1 MNLPFGPLLTLAAL
15 ATVSTVTGAALSLRF
30 HAGPA
35 DRTFAVVNFALP
47 AGFQSAVEPLELLV
61 QNTRLPVQVN
71 PLRQAWVVLPEI
83 KAGRP
88 LEGTLTEVVRQ
99 VDRPPA
105 EARRVGKRLELRL
118 PERAVASYQMEAGEL
133 PRADIPEK
141 FRRGGYLHPLLTPSG
156 RQVTDD
162 YPANHLHHHGVWSPW
177 TKTKFEGREPD
188 FWNMGDLKGRADFV
202 RLDENWS
209 GPVHAGFRARH
220 RMVDMLAKPEKVA
233 LDETWE
239 VRLFNLGEAMN
250 RRCHVLELVLTQ
262 TCATASA
269 LELPKYHYGGLG
281 VRGNWAW
288 NGAASTRWL
297 TSDGLADRLQANE
310 TRGRWCWMGGLV
322 DGQLAGV
329 AILGAPEN
337 FRAPQPM
344 RVHPSEPFFCFAPSQ
359 LGDWAIEPGKPYV
372 ARYRLVMTD
381 GEPDRELIEQ
391 CWRDL
396 AEPVRVEVL
405 P

>member
-1 MNLPFGPLLTLAAL
+1 MN
-15 ATVSTVTGAALSLRF
+15 SLRSLSCSLIALLAGGVAAA
-30 HAGPA
+30 AGP
-35 DRTFAVVNFALP
+35 RLRFAVGPNDRATAVAQFRLP
-47 AGFQSAVEPLELLV
+47 AEFRVSDSPLELRAGT
-61 QNTRLPVQVN
+61 QRFPVQTDSERN
-71 PLRQAWVVLPEI
+71 AWAVLPEL
-83 KAGRP
+83 KAGSGLVGELASAESLASRP
-88 LEGTLTEVVRQ
+88 Q
-99 VDRPPA
+99 A
-105 EARRVGKRLELRL
+105 EAKRDNGRLELRL
-118 PERAVASYQMEAGEL
+118 PGQLVAAYQMEAGEL
-133 PRADIPEK
+133 PRAEIPEK
-141 FRRGGYLHPLLTPSG
+141 FKRGGYLHPLLTPSG

-162 YPANHLHHHGVWSPW
+162 FPANHQHHHGVWSPW
-177 TKTKFEGREPD
+177 TKTLFEGRAPD
-188 FWNMGDLKGRADFV
+188 FWNMGDLKGRVDFV
-202 RLDENWS
+202 ALDRNWS

-220 RMVDMLAKPEKVA
+220 RMVDMLARPERLA

-239 VRLFNLGEAMN
+239 VRCFNLGEARN
-250 RRCHVLELVLTQ
+250 RRCQVLELVLTQ
-262 TCATASA
+262 TCTTASA

-288 NGAASTRWL
+288 NGANATRWL
-297 TSDGLADRLQANE
+297 TSEGITNRIAANE

-337 FRAPQPM
+337 FRSPQPM
-344 RVHPSEPFFCFAPSQ
+344 RVHPTEPFFCFAPSQ

-372 ARYRLVMTD
+372 ARYRFVVTD